1 VLGSSTS
8 VVVAPIP
15 GPTTP
20 RTRLQARIH
29 KPKVYSDGT
38 IRYAFSAT
46 SSEPHS
52 LEEALYTPSW
62 KVAMNEEYTALLCN
76 KTWHLVPPQAG
87 HNVIDRKWVY
97 MVKHK
102 TDGLV
107 DQHKARL
114 VAKGFK

>member
-1 VLGSSTS
+1 
-8 VVVAPIP
+8 
-15 GPTTP
+15 
-20 RTRLQARIH
+20 
-29 KPKVYSDGT
+29 
-38 IRYAFSAT
+38 
-46 SSEPHS
+46 
-52 LEEALYTPSW
+52 
-62 KVAMNEEYTALLCN
+62 MNEEYTALLCN

-114 VAKGFK
+114 VAKGFT